1 MLRLHCFLLLF
12 CSTCLL
18 AQNNDPMA
26 KKILEAKRIE
36 GKMEI
41 DGKLDENDW
50 QSAVAAD
57 SFVTFQPVP
66 GLKASE
72 DGQIRVL
79 YDNEG
84 FYIGAFLA
92 DNDPASIPKQLS
104 QRDEIQNTDWFAV
117 ILDTY
122 KDGNNGLG
130 FIVSAS
136 GVQLDVKY
144 SVYGEDSGWDAVC
157 ESAVSFTDK
166 GWIVEM

>member
-1 MLRLHCFLLLF
+1 MFRIHIIVLLF
-12 CSTCLL
+12 SSSLL
-18 AQNNDPMA
+18 FAQNVAPKP
-26 KKILEAKRIE
+26 KKIMEAKRVE
-36 GKMEI
+36 GKIVI
-41 DGKLDENDW
+41 DGNLDENEW
-50 QSAVAAD
+50 QLAVAAD

-92 DNDPASIPKQLS
+92 DSDPASIPKQLS

-144 SVYGEDSGWDAVC
+144 SVYGEDSGWDAVW
-157 ESAVSFTDK
+157 ESALSFTIMDGLLK
-166 GWIVEM
+166 